1 MEINKYWLLE
11 TIFGPSNWKKI
22 YWKLISR
29 EEIEPSKFVQDIMSE
44 VRIANLNT
52 RVKSNY
58 ILSLSYSFSSL
69 IFLCCPNLDISICRY
84 LIIPCYIYLKRHL
97 QRYPFKYPLYYLR
110 HFRALLEYA
119 GVVWCLRL
127 VRNQNLLYIIRPRL
141 QFANFQHLRMSI
153 MRGPDSDF

>member
-1 MEINKYWLLE
+1 
-11 TIFGPSNWKKI
+11 
-22 YWKLISR
+22 
-29 EEIEPSKFVQDIMSE
+29 MSE

-58 ILSLSYSFSSL
+58 ILSLSYSFSSSL

-153 MRGPDSDF
+153 MRGPDSDFQNTDIQLKKMLVIGFF

>member
-1 MEINKYWLLE
+1 
-11 TIFGPSNWKKI
+11 
-22 YWKLISR
+22 
-29 EEIEPSKFVQDIMSE
+29 MSE

-58 ILSLSYSFSSL
+58 ILSLSYSFSSSL

-84 LIIPCYIYLKRHL
+84 LIIPCYIYLKRHP
-97 QRYPFKYPLYYLR
+97 QRYPFKYPLNYLR

-153 MRGPDSDF
+153 MRGPDSDFQNTDIQLKKNVSDRFLLNTDYRLRGPEPKLKKVPQSL